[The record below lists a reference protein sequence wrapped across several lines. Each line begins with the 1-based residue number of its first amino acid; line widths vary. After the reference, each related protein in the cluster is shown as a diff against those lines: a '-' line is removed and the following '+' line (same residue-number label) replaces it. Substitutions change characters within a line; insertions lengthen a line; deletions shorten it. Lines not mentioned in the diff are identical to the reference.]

1 LVISIG
7 KIIAETALAVMSS
20 FGQLGPIAGIPFAAI
35 MAAVGAS
42 QIALATAQYQ
52 QIQGLEQGLYPTV
65 TRQQDGKKFKVNSV
79 GNMQTGV
86 YSQPS
91 VLVGEAGPE
100 LVVDNKRFNKIMKER
115 PEVINYIV
123 NGFEK
128 GKYPSISKN
137 ALNAGKSNYDKQL
150 LATMQDL
157 NSAIANSDIY
167 LLRKKLRKADKT
179 INDINVKFK

>member
-1 LVISIG
+1 
-7 KIIAETALAVMSS
+7 
-20 FGQLGPIAGIPFAAI
+20 

-128 GKYPSISKN
+128 GKYPTISQN
-137 ALNAGKSNYDKQL
+137 AIKIAKGSGDSKLQAAIDQL
-150 LATMQDL
+150 LISI
-157 NSAIANSDIY
+157 NESDIY
-167 LLRKKLRKADKT
+167 VLRKKLRKADKT
-179 INDINVKFK
+179 ISDINNKFN

>member
-1 LVISIG
+1 
-7 KIIAETALAVMSS
+7 
-20 FGQLGPIAGIPFAAI
+20 
-35 MAAVGAS
+35 
-42 QIALATAQYQ
+42 
-52 QIQGLEQGLYPTV
+52 
-65 TRQQDGKKFKVNSV
+65 
-79 GNMQTGV
+79 
-86 YSQPS
+86 
-91 VLVGEAGPE
+91 
-100 LVVDNKRFNKIMKER
+100 MKER